1 MIWLCSDF
9 HFCHDKEFVWKA
21 RGFSSIDEMNNEIVR
36 RFNLFVKPNDI
47 VYILGDCMLKDNITG
62 IKFLSD
68 LKGIKYLA
76 YGNHDTNERL
86 SLYEDAHIFEDI
98 QFGYRFKYNKCSFW
112 LSHYPMK
119 MGNYKDKHPTWNLSG
134 HTHSTESID
143 GDDSIYNVAMDAHN
157 CFPIS
162 IEQIMAEIKV
172 YRDEHPV
179 QPFNK
184 IK

>member
-1 MIWLCSDF
+1 M
-9 HFCHDKEFVWKA
+9 
-21 RGFSSIDEMNNEIVR
+21 
-36 RFNLFVKPNDI
+36 VKCKLGEKFKRNKTFTITTDAS
-47 VYILGDCMLKDNITG
+47 VY
-62 IKFLSD
+62 S
-68 LKGIKYLA
+68 
-76 YGNHDTNERL
+76 
-86 SLYEDAHIFEDI
+86 
-98 QFGYRFKYNKCSFW
+98 YNKCSFW